1 MLQPAEV
8 VAIFQSSP
16 EIQTFAAGEVIFTQG
31 EPGEDMYGILEGE
44 IEQYING
51 QLIETLK
58 TGDIFGVGA
67 LIQPD
72 RLRVTKAIAKTTC
85 KLASMNQRHFLFA
98 IQETPTFALEVL
110 RSYYDRLRA
119 LKVFSD

>member
-16 EIQTFAAGEVIFTQG
+16 EIQTFAAGEVIFNQG
-31 EPGEDMYGILEGE
+31 ELGENMYGILEGE

-72 RLRVTKAIAKTTC
+72 RLRVTKATAKTNC

>member
-72 RLRVTKAIAKTTC
+72 RLRVTKAIAKTNC

>member
-16 EIQTFAAGEVIFTQG
+16 EIQTFTAGEVIFNQG
-31 EPGEDMYGILEGE
+31 EPGDDMYGILEGE

-72 RLRVTKAIAKTTC
+72 RLRVTKAIAKTGC

>member
-1 MLQPAEV
+1 MLHPAEV
-8 VAIFQSSP
+8 VSIFQSSP
-16 EIQTFAAGEVIFTQG
+16 AIQTFKPGEVIFNQG
-31 EPGEDMYGILEGE
+31 EPGEHMYGILEGE
-44 IEQYING
+44 IEQYIG
-51 QLIETLK
+51 DQLIETLK

-72 RLRVTKAIAKTTC
+72 RLRVTKAIAKTNC
-85 KLASMNQRHFLFA
+85 KLSSMNQRHFLFA

-119 LKVFSD
+119 QRLFPD